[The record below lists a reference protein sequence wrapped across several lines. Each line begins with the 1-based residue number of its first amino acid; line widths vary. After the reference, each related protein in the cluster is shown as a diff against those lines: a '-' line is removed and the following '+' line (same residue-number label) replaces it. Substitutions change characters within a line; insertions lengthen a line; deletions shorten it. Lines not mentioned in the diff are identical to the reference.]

1 MTLSLRKCILLFVFL
16 TVNTLNLLASQLGSL
31 IASYQK
37 STSVEQ
43 KAQYLLLMSERLNQ
57 SNSDTIAPYLQIF
70 ENLIKEHG
78 LKQYYI
84 PLYFAKSEHL
94 FYQGKYDESLKLL
107 RSILPKSNKK
117 FNALINNLIGEI
129 LINQTKYSDAI
140 DILLKNERFCLE
152 NNDSKSLVLTYNL
165 LGMLNHRLNRMNRAL
180 QYFRLCIKHSEQTKN
195 YKMLA
200 STYENASVIYT
211 ELNEHDSSMLYL
223 LRCIYYNKI
232 MSNKIGLASSYN
244 NLSINYFNINK
255 YKEAE
260 HFALLSLSI
269 SKESRNYSMYP
280 YCYENLGEIYLK
292 QKDFRKSKYYL
303 DSAISSAIKLKDN
316 LALETAYKYKSI
328 VDTLTSNY
336 KLGLRDYIT
345 YKMYTDSIMI
355 KENSQKLIEADL
367 KSDFEKRKEILRLKS
382 ESEIQIQKLIRN
394 VLLFIVLI
402 ALIFA
407 VILYNQRNKIAI
419 QKQEVEEQKNIIA
432 DKSREVLDSIEYA
445 KKIQQA
451 ILPSD
456 KAMKSLLPKIFCLYI
471 PKDIVAGDF
480 YWLEKRD
487 RYIYIASCDCTGHGV
502 PGAMVSVV
510 CNNALNRSLNE
521 FHEIDTN
528 KILDRTRSLV
538 LENFSKSES
547 AVLDGMDIS
556 LARIDTSSNE
566 LMWSGAYSPLW
577 IVRNGDLTIITGDKQ
592 PIGNFENYVPFTS
605 HTIKLESNDSIYL
618 FSDGYCDQFG
628 GPNDKK
634 FSKARLKPL
643 IEECSKLS
651 PSDQY
656 KLLYNTHLN
665 WRGNQTQID
674 DITIIGFSIS

>member
-1 MTLSLRKCILLFVFL
+1 M
-16 TVNTLNLLASQLGSL
+16 VNEGLCLKTNDTRSL
-31 IASYQK
+31 I
-37 STSVEQ
+37 
-43 KAQYLLLMSERLNQ
+43 
-57 SNSDTIAPYLQIF
+57 
-70 ENLIKEHG
+70 
-78 LKQYYI
+78 
-84 PLYFAKSEHL
+84 
-94 FYQGKYDESLKLL
+94 
-107 RSILPKSNKK
+107 
-117 FNALINNLIGEI
+117 
-129 LINQTKYSDAI
+129 QTYM
-140 DILLKNERFCLE
+140 
-152 NNDSKSLVLTYNL
+152 L
-165 LGMLNHRLNRMNRAL
+165 LGILNEKLHRYKRA
-180 QYFRLCIKHSEQTKN
+180 QEYYFLSVKCAEKTKN
-195 YKMLA
+195 YRMLA
-200 STYENASVIYT
+200 SAYENVANVYAQKSKLDTANTYI
-211 ELNEHDSSMLYL
+211 LKS
-223 LRCIYYNKI
+223 IYYRKLT
-232 MSNKIGLASSYN
+232 SDFYGLSSAYF
-244 NLSINYFNINK
+244 NLSLNYFNQSK
-255 YKEAE
+255 LREAE
-260 HFALLSLSI
+260 RFGMKALSLSREI
-269 SKESRNYSMYP
+269 KHTELLP
-280 YCYENLGEIYLK
+280 YCYENLAEIQLAN
-292 QKDFRKSKYYL
+292 KSFKSSSIYL
-303 DSAISSAIKLKDN
+303 DSSIYFARLLRDN
-316 LALETAYKYKSI
+316 VILEMAYKIRSI
-328 VDTLTSNY
+328 VDTLNSNY

-355 KENSQKLIEADL
+355 KENSQKLIEAEL
-367 KSDFEKRKEILRLKS
+367 KTDFEKRKEILRLKS

-456 KAMKSLLPKIFCLYI
+456 RAMKSLLPKIFCLYI

-487 RYIYIASCDCTGHGV
+487 QYIYIASCDCTGHGV

-577 IVRNGDLTIITGDKQ
+577 IVRNGELTIITGDKQ

-643 IEECSKLS
+643 IEECYKLT

>member
-1 MTLSLRKCILLFVFL
+1 MTQSLRKCIVLFVFL
-16 TVNTLNLLASQLGSL
+16 TVNTTNLVASQLGSL
-31 IASYQK
+31 ITSYKK

-43 KAQYLLLMSERLNQ
+43 KAQYLLLMSEQFNQ

-70 ENLIKEHG
+70 ENLIKEHS
-78 LKQYYI
+78 LNQYSV
-84 PLYFAKSEHL
+84 PLFFAKSEHL
-94 FYQGKYDESLKLL
+94 FYQGKYDEALRLL
-107 RSILPKSNKK
+107 RFILPKSNKK
-117 FNALINNLIGEI
+117 FNALINNQIGEI
-129 LINQTKYSDAI
+129 LIRQTKYSEAI
-140 DILLKNERFCLE
+140 DILLANEGLCLKT
-152 NNDSKSLVLTYNL
+152 NDNSSLVQTYML
-165 LGMLNHRLNRMNRAL
+165 LGILNEKLHRYKRA
-180 QYFRLCIKHSEQTKN
+180 QEYYFLSVKCAEKTKN
-195 YKMLA
+195 YRMLA
-200 STYENASVIYT
+200 SAYENVANVYGQK
-211 ELNEHDSSMLYL
+211 NDVDSAILYIGKS
-223 LRCIYYNKI
+223 IYYRKLT
-232 MSNKIGLASSYN
+232 SDLFGLSSAYN
-244 NLSINYFNINK
+244 NLSIIYFNQGK
-255 YKEAE
+255 LKEAE
-260 HFALLSLSI
+260 RFGLKALELCRQIKYNELL
-269 SKESRNYSMYP
+269 P
-280 YCYENLGEIYLK
+280 FCYENLSEIQLSYKNYNRSLN
-292 QKDFRKSKYYL
+292 YL
-303 DSAISSAIKLKDN
+303 DSTIYFARILRDN
-316 LALETAYKYKSI
+316 VALETAFRIRSI
-328 VDTLTSNY
+328 VDTLNSNY

-355 KENSQKLIEADL
+355 KENSQKLIEAEL
-367 KSDFEKRKEILRLKS
+367 KTEFEKRKEILRLKS

-456 KAMKSLLPKIFCLYI
+456 KAMKSLFPKIFCLYI

-487 RYIYIASCDCTGHGV
+487 QYIYIASCDCTGHGV

-577 IVRNGDLTIITGDKQ
+577 IVRNGELTIITGDKQ
-592 PIGNFENYVPFTS
+592 PIGNFENYAPFTS

-643 IEECSKLS
+643 IEECSKLT

-656 KLLYNTHLN
+656 KLLYKTHLD